1 VFLQLTPVFPVQLVV
16 PAGTILHLGLM
27 INLESVTTAAAAMV
41 KKTTMA
47 IVRFILNKGG
57 NYSYFKFI
65 VK

>member
-27 INLESVTTAAAAMV
+27 INLESVTTAAAMV

>member
-27 INLESVTTAAAAMV
+27 INLQSVTTAAAMV

>member
-16 PAGTILHLGLM
+16 PAGTILHLGLKM
-27 INLESVTTAAAAMV
+27 NLESVTTAAAMV
-41 KKTTMA
+41 KKTKMA

>member
-1 VFLQLTPVFPVQLVV
+1 VFLQLTPVLPVQLVV
-16 PAGTILHLGLM
+16 PAGTILHLGLKM
-27 INLESVTTAAAAMV
+27 NLESVTTAAAMV